1 MDIDVEE
8 IIKSFSNQIAEQAKK
23 IAVLESMLATLQKP
37 QTFTTAVDDS
47 PKVVGTQGIQTA
59 NS

>member
-37 QTFTTAVDDS
+37 KDE
-47 PKVVGTQGIQTA
+47 TA